1 MATPLATVA
10 DALIEFIL
18 SLLRDPAAVA
28 EFKADPQK
36 VLDSRGLGDIGADD
50 VRAVAPV
57 VVDHPSVS
65 LRPQG
70 PSHPGP
76 GPGPTHPVYPPS
88 PHPEPPVIREISTIA
103 NKFHIDNRTT
113 IVDQSVNQN
122 IWAKG
127 DVTQYFDQKAVL
139 AVGDESVAAGNNAW
153 LDNSQTDVTAGDI
166 AIGNTETNTTVTDSF
181 NDSSTN
187 VQLDAQADGSFN
199 DSSSTVDVNAE
210 ITDSFQSTSNVVDT
224 SVVLLNDGEISGSS
238 FQADQSVD
246 INNAGGGDSA
256 PALYDSYTEID
267 DAALTPLDF
276 VEDDQQ

>member
-139 AVGDESVAAGNNAW
+139 AVGDEAFRDKCLTRIERLSDEGRT
-153 LDNSQTDVTAGDI
+153 L
-166 AIGNTETNTTVTDSF
+166 
-181 NDSSTN
+181 
-187 VQLDAQADGSFN
+187 
-199 DSSSTVDVNAE
+199 
-210 ITDSFQSTSNVVDT
+210 VVVSHDLPLVERLCRRG
-224 SVVLLNDGEISGSS
+224 VVLDSGRLVHDGPVRE
-238 FQADQSVD
+238 A
-246 INNAGGGDSA
+246 
-256 PALYDSYTEID
+256 
-267 DAALTPLDF
+267 
-276 VEDDQQ
+276 VEHLRAVL

>member
-1 MATPLATVA
+1 MATVA

-36 VLDSRGLGDIGADD
+36 VLDSRGLGDICADD

-57 VVDHPSVS
+57 VVDHPPSRFGHRARAT
-65 LRPQG
+65 RPRART
-70 PSHPGP
+70 HAPGLS
-76 GPGPTHPVYPPS
+76 PS
-88 PHPEPPVIREISTIA
+88 PHPEPRHQEISTIA
-103 NKFHIDNRTT
+103 NKFHGDNRTT

-224 SVVLLNDGEISGSS
+224 SVLLNDGEISGSS